1 MTWPELAKRLTTFT
15 VTAET
20 YGEYMQMDRDRQT
33 DRKDVG
39 GFVGGTLRDRVRK
52 KANLMTR
59 SVVTLD
65 YDAWTDR
72 HDATLHEE
80 FGDTAWCI
88 ASTHKSR
95 PEARRVRVCFP
106 LDRDAN
112 PEEYEAVARRL
123 AYMIGM
129 EGCDRTTFEPCRLMF
144 WPSCPKDMEP
154 IAEISEGAA
163 PVEVDMMLDTYD
175 DWRDVMEWPRT
186 EDERT
191 ALQSCGAGRQDPDA
205 VMKWR
210 ALLQPGQRDEDG
222 NGRLADPLKKQG
234 VVGAFC
240 RQYRISEAI
249 AAFLPDVYTP
259 YRQNRY
265 TYTQGSTI
273 GGAVVYDNDTHIYSN
288 HSTDPTGGR
297 ECNAFDLVRIHKFG
311 HMDSWSRAK
320 TATRLPSYKEMT
332 AFARGIEAVRR
343 DLARESWE
351 RSNRAFADIELPPE
365 GGTECETGCGAKDA
379 AAETKPPTGTSAS
392 ASARAERTG
401 DWTGDGTGDGP
412 DDGPTDRELLEWEE
426 TEAGLKDRKGKFI
439 ATRENIRIVLLN
451 HPEFK
456 GKIKYNEFVSQLETR
471 EMRWRRGD
479 RDRLMPMSDEDMAAI
494 RLWLE
499 KCYDVNS
506 ISKVDDAL
514 ATVKFYV
521 GYHPVKDYL
530 ESLTWDG
537 THRLADL
544 LHTVMGVERSP
555 LNRWLSCA
563 VWVGAVARIYKPG
576 CKFDICLTLSGPEG
590 LGKSSLFRLMGGEW
604 YSDSMINIGSKDA
617 MSGLKAKW
625 ILEIGEM
632 ASLKRADLDATKNFL
647 TSQEDSYRPAYGR
660 FDVRVPRQ
668 NIFVATTNDKL
679 CLRGYG
685 DNRRFPVVEC
695 SPERRVVPVWDY
707 VGKWRDQLWAEAM
720 MLYRSGFR
728 LYMSPG
734 MDRQMRENNRQ
745 YSFDMNSDLFADL
758 DEYLE
763 RELPDNWQYMNR
775 QERKAYITQGTSPA
789 GISTVLLPRR
799 QVCVEEILTE
809 MMDLRKGTKDYQQLA
824 REIVKYMDRAH
835 PEWEYVYHISLD
847 PVYGRGRGWV
857 RKGLPEEDMD
867 SGII

>member
-1 MTWPELAKRLTTFT
+1 M
-15 VTAET
+15 
-20 YGEYMQMDRDRQT
+20 
-33 DRKDVG
+33 
-39 GFVGGTLRDRVRK
+39 
-52 KANLMTR
+52 
-59 SVVTLD
+59 
-65 YDAWTDR
+65 
-72 HDATLHEE
+72 
-80 FGDTAWCI
+80 
-88 ASTHKSR
+88 
-95 PEARRVRVCFP
+95 
-106 LDRDAN
+106 
-112 PEEYEAVARRL
+112 
-123 AYMIGM
+123 
-129 EGCDRTTFEPCRLMF
+129 
-144 WPSCPKDMEP
+144 
-154 IAEISEGAA
+154 
-163 PVEVDMMLDTYD
+163 
-175 DWRDVMEWPRT
+175 
-186 EDERT
+186 
-191 ALQSCGAGRQDPDA
+191 
-205 VMKWR
+205 
-210 ALLQPGQRDEDG
+210 
-222 NGRLADPLKKQG
+222 
-234 VVGAFC
+234 
-240 RQYRISEAI
+240 
-249 AAFLPDVYTP
+249 
-259 YRQNRY
+259 
-265 TYTQGSTI
+265 
-273 GGAVVYDNDTHIYSN
+273 
-288 HSTDPTGGR
+288 
-297 ECNAFDLVRIHKFG
+297 
-311 HMDSWSRAK
+311 
-320 TATRLPSYKEMT
+320 
-332 AFARGIEAVRR
+332 
-343 DLARESWE
+343 
-351 RSNRAFADIELPPE
+351 
-365 GGTECETGCGAKDA
+365 
-379 AAETKPPTGTSAS
+379 
-392 ASARAERTG
+392 
-401 DWTGDGTGDGP
+401 
-412 DDGPTDRELLEWEE
+412 
-426 TEAGLKDRKGKFI
+426 
-439 ATRENIRIVLLN
+439 LLN

-456 GKIKYNEFVSQLETR
+456 EKIKYNEFVSQLETR

-544 LHTVMGVERSP
+544 LYTVMGVERSP

-647 TSQEDSYRPAYGR
+647 TSQEDTYRPAYGR

-695 SPERRVVPVWDY
+695 SAERRVVPVWDY

-775 QERKAYITQGTSPA
+775 QERKAYITQGVSPA

-857 RKGLPEEDMD
+857 RKGVPEEDMD